1 MVKVRCYFNLS
12 FFSLTGAALNNPKVR
27 KMCLQFSTIGKLKV
41 EPGGGTP
48 LSQCFVEIWDMLLQ
62 GNIYFHRRVFAFCEW
77 SFAVYS
83 GCIFFK
89 RGSQL
94 L

>member
-1 MVKVRCYFNLS
+1 M
-12 FFSLTGAALNNPKVR
+12 ALYKPKVG
-27 KMCLQFSTIGKLKV
+27 KMCLQFSRIGKLKA
-41 EPGGGTP
+41 EPGGGTR
-48 LSQCFVEIWDMLLQ
+48 LSQRFVEIWDMLLQ

-77 SFAVYS
+77 SLAVYS